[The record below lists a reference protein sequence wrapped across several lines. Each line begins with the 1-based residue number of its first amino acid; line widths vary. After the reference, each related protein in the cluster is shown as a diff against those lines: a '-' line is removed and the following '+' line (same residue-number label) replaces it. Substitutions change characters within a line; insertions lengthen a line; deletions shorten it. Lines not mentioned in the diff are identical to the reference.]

1 MFTSTDLGQC
11 ILTVPPQSRPSI
23 FNG

>member
-11 ILTVPPQSRPSI
+11 ILTVPPQSRPPI